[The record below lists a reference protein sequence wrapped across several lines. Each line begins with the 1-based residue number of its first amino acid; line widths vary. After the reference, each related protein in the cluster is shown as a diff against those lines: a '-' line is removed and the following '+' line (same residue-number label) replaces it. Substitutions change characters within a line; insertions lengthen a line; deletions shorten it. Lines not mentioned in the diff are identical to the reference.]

1 MVNRMRIRSRR
12 TCRSAAA
19 RVAARRGGG
28 ACRHAQRGVVAVE
41 FALVFLFGVLPL
53 LLLTLSGVLIFAAKQ
68 SLTLAAANGAR
79 AALRYGSDG
88 SLAGREAAACAAAA
102 QSMDWLLNFSGAS
115 QTCPTPLIA
124 VTAIP
129 CPSAA
134 SVQCVQVSAT
144 FDYDAHPFIPGTAT
158 VYGWVL
164 GKDLSSSALVQL
176 DATGD

>member
-1 MVNRMRIRSRR
+1 MATR
-12 TCRSAAA
+12 C
-19 RVAARRGGG
+19 GGG
-28 ACRHAQRGVVAVE
+28 TRRQAQRGVVAVE

-68 SLTLAAANGAR
+68 SLALAAANGAR

-88 SLAGREAAACAAAA
+88 SLAGREAAACTTAA
-102 QSMDWLLNFSGAS
+102 QSMNWLLSFSGAS
-115 QTCPTPLIA
+115 QACPTPLIA
-124 VTAIP
+124 VTAVP

-134 SVQCVQVSAT
+134 SVQCVQVTTT

-164 GKDLSSSALVQL
+164 GKDLSSMALVQL
-176 DATGD
+176 DTTGD